1 MIQYK
6 PGVKLYSIEQV
17 ITILLNNPD
26 GLMLGKIKNL
36 MGCSEVTAR
45 NYLNSMKK
53 ENMAISKNI
62 GVSEVRPILI
72 WSINLDHPRV
82 KEFISGNSLEP
93 QKEDTGNSLK
103 PSIDQTPGNSLES
116 QKEDTGNSLNTQELI
131 P

>member
-1 MIQYK
+1 MIQYR

-26 GLMLGKIKNL
+26 GLMLGKIKYL
-36 MGCSEVTAR
+36 MGCSEATTR

-82 KEFISGNSLEP
+82 KEFISGNSLEHTT
-93 QKEDTGNSLK
+93 E
-103 PSIDQTPGNSLES
+103 QTPGNSLES